1 LSNDDSRHECRLIM
15 MDIIYAVKGLMHRRA
30 DETFM
35 RAGVRSG

>member
-1 LSNDDSRHECRLIM
+1 M

-35 RAGVRSG
+35 RAGVRSGVRSG